1 MVSKTAFYRN
11 IKRISAYYVDWKFNV
26 KDRDRLTAW
35 YSVLKDLKSD
45 ELYTQLVTWYIKN
58 KPYPPRSPVDLTNC
72 YKEIFTAQY
81 PTKEELEM
89 EIEHWSSKYDWTD
102 NGFRE
107 AMRNAPYYIWDLN
120 RGRGLSYY
128 QFQQLIGNN
137 WRDEIEALATTISN
151 NFQEEIKNKCGGF
164 VLGDIPLPLLP
175 NGELITREEELH
187 GVKTEESKELYN
199 GIKELGREFLL
210 DE

>member
-1 MVSKTAFYRN
+1 MKFEQFTLAIQYIKDLYSDWGVDTRN
-11 IKRISAYYVDWKFNV
+11 ERVV
-26 KDRDRLTAW
+26 KAW
-35 YSVLKDLKSD
+35 YGQLKNIES
-45 ELYTQLVTWYIKN
+45 TIFNQLVKWYIKN

-120 RGRGLSYY
+120 RGKGLSYY

-137 WRDEIEALATTISN
+137 WKDEIEALATTISN